1 MKVIFAESEGFMKI
15 SKLLKICCAGML
27 SAGAMAICFAEDMPT
42 ENFREMRQRGQRGMR
57 QRGQRGMRGQGIS
70 GMPRM
75 RMDVFGLDR
84 INKESAIRAKFPAE
98 MAELEKAKAELDAKY
113 KALAVKAGV
122 EIAET
127 YEDKM
132 RKLRAAD
139 AAAFDAAVA
148 KFGEDRRVAMKELR
162 ELAVKHN
169 IELFPARRKEGE
181 KESSAAP
188 VQQEFRRSRP
198 NLGAL
203 RRKYPEE
210 MKKYEELREKD
221 RKAARTFLMELMEKD
236 AAGAKNTTAV
246 KENK

>member
-1 MKVIFAESEGFMKI
+1 MKI

-27 SAGAMAICFAEDMPT
+27 GAGAMAICFAEDMPT
-42 ENFREMRQRGQRGMR
+42 ENFREMRQRGQRGQRGQR
-57 QRGQRGMRGQGIS
+57 QRGQRGMRGQGMQGMG

-75 RMDVFGLDR
+75 RMDMFGLDR
-84 INKESAIRAKFPAE
+84 LTKESAIRAKFPAE

-113 KALAVKAGV
+113 KALAAKAGV

-148 KFGEDRRVAMKELR
+148 KWGEDRRIAMKELR

-181 KESSAAP
+181 NGKPAAP
-188 VQQEFRRSRP
+188 APDFRRSRP
-198 NLGAL
+198 NIGAL

-221 RKAARTFLMELMEKD
+221 PKAARTFLMELMEKD